1 MHLTLP
7 HFLPALAAVFFVGA
21 AMANPCPPGNPPSNC
36 GPEPGAILDL
46 AGQPIPIIYTQ
57 YATSFIAQAP
67 ATVLRFAFRHDSGFH
82 RLDDISV
89 STGSGPNLVSNP
101 GFELGPI
108 GEHEP
113 LNWTYRNPFGA
124 GAGGIVSDAMPHTG
138 SAGYFDG
145 AAGAYD
151 VISQAIATLPGET
164 YAITFWLDSFSTQAT
179 FSPISSL
186 QNNGIDLLV
195 YAAPVPEP
203 PTYVLA
209 LAGLGCLFLMA
220 RRERRR
226 GLRGHGRRKLPRAT
240 GGGSVAY
247 CASGC

>member
-1 MHLTLP
+1 MHLTLLQL
-7 HFLPALAAVFFVGA
+7 LPALAAVSFASA

-36 GPEPGAILDL
+36 GPAPGAILDL
-46 AGQPIPIIYTQ
+46 AGQPIPTIYTQ
-57 YATSFIAQAP
+57 YATSFIAQAA
-67 ATVLRFAFRHDSGFH
+67 ATELRFAFRHDSGFH

-108 GEHEP
+108 GENEP
-113 LNWTYRNPFGA
+113 VNWTYRNPFGA
-124 GAGGIVSDAMPHTG
+124 GAGGIVSDEMPHTG
-138 SAGYFDG
+138 SLAYFDG

-151 VISQAIATLPGET
+151 DISQAIETLPGET
-164 YAITFWLDSFSTQAT
+164 YAITFWLNSFSTQAT

-186 QNNGIDLLV
+186 DNNGIDLLV

-203 PTYVLA
+203 QTYALA

-220 RRERRR
+220 RRERRP
-226 GLRGHGRRKLPRAT
+226 GLRMTGKLLSR
-240 GGGSVAY
+240 
-247 CASGC
+247 